1 MLQESKTASK
11 VLSLCEPIRTRDCS
25 SAEGVL
31 CEAKYGARKT
41 RNCEKPGFCHRQKW
55 PQKKEPKFSSVKWAK
70 SSCEEGE
77 EIELSASVEDI
88 TDGNMLTLQV
98 FPEGKEYTSN
108 EALLFVKIGE
118 LRK

>member
-1 MLQESKTASK
+1 MKGKTSINKTIFSYASPHGQGIVAAPK
-11 VLSLCEPIRTRDCS
+11 
-25 SAEGVL
+25 AYF
-31 CEAKYGARKT
+31 AKQSMERK
-41 RNCEKPGFCHRQKW
+41 RNCEKPGFCHGQKW

-88 TDGNMLTLQV
+88 TDENMVTLQV
-98 FPEGKEYTSN
+98 FPEGKEYTSK
-108 EALLFVKIGE
+108 EALLFVKIRE

>member
-1 MLQESKTASK
+1 MTFLTVTFFGCIS
-11 VLSLCEPIRTRDCS
+11 S

-31 CEAKYGARKT
+31 CKAKYGARKT
-41 RNCEKPGFCHRQKW
+41 RNCEKPGFLRSKKW
-55 PQKKEPKFSSVKWAK
+55 PQKKEPKFSSVKWEK

-77 EIELSASVEDI
+77 EIELTANVQDVA
-88 TDGNMLTLQV
+88 DGNMVTLQV
-98 FPEGKEYTSN
+98 FPEGKEYTSK

>member
-1 MLQESKTASK
+1 MERVRRGTAESPVFAIGKN
-11 VLSLCEPIRTRDCS
+11 
-25 SAEGVL
+25 G
-31 CEAKYGARKT
+31 
-41 RNCEKPGFCHRQKW
+41 

-88 TDGNMLTLQV
+88 TDGNMVTLQL
-98 FPEGKEYTSN
+98 FPEGKEYTSK